1 MSAIAWI
8 VGIVIALVFVGVWVF
23 EFGDFREY
31 PERHEHVDPD
41 D

>member
-1 MSAIAWI
+1 MSPIAWI
-8 VGIVIALVFVGVWVF
+8 IGIVIALVFVGVWVF
-23 EFGDFREY
+23 EFGEY